1 MKTAFKIVLWS
12 LICVSV
18 GLAVWVA
25 IDGSA
30 VGGEKLQRPLLAE
43 KTSLEVCMYWIYA
56 MVGIAFASLLYAA
69 ITNFVCRPSGWI
81 KTLISVGA
89 VAAVVGAS
97 VGLALG
103 QKITAADTAL
113 MQAHETSELGWRL
126 SQIGIYAIYIVAGLT
141 ILAVLYSIVNG
152 LVQKAINAFK
162 M

>member
-56 MVGIAFASLLYAA
+56 MVGIALFSLLYAA
-69 ITNFVCRPSGWI
+69 VTNFVCRPSGWI
-81 KTLISVGA
+81 KTLISLGA
-89 VAAVVGAS
+89 VAAVVGTS
-97 VGLALG
+97 VGLALSH
-103 QKITAADTAL
+103 KITAADEAL
-113 MQAHETSELGWRL
+113 MKAHETSELGWTL

-141 ILAVLYSIVNG
+141 ILAVCYSIVNG
-152 LVQKAINAFK
+152 LVQKAMNAFK
-162 M
+162 L